1 MMKRSR
7 KLFKRLLKHLVPS
20 RGRALP
26 LPLPRHPTR
35 GIRVEKGDTFTI
47 TNLSISVED
56 AGDIERADQRTFPTR
71 VPPWSHEYDCGAS
84 FALRR
89 RLDEGTYRID
99 KHRLDIVDDGWTLEV
114 ALTQRTAEPL
124 RVAYLVAD
132 RTLDLLAA
140 EGYRISE
147 LNDPL
152 REHGVWFRTGSKTV
166 LRNVTTARLAVR
178 MRSAAVVRDPS
189 GVARPSTPRPP
200 TRWHPSHAYFRR
212 SQSTNDL
219 HEAYR
224 NLFLALEALLS
235 EVYPWSLGLRET
247 TWLKN
252 ALEYVVE
259 GYGLDLSQFVGR
271 SGGNPSRRFVKEQ
284 YRARRCA
291 LFHAKLS
298 EGPALPGDIGTR
310 DELAAATRRLGQLY
324 VQLARLITGAG
335 FAGGGMTYVAFE
347 SMVKG
352 LAGSPLYVS
361 EQAEFDAS
369 NCIQGSAT
377 FSPVANSE
385 GGLYE
390 LKCTWPTA
398 QLPPF
403 LRRAGSIIHKEGHL
417 LEGMCASLHTDMAGA
432 DEFQFVV
439 QHELTNADQLR
450 EWLI

>member
-1 MMKRSR
+1 MSTRLR
-7 KLFKRLLKHLVPS
+7 KLFKSLFERLDTS
-20 RGRALP
+20 RGRVTP
-26 LPLPRHPTR
+26 LPLPRHPSR

-56 AGDIERADQRTFPTR
+56 AGDIERSDQRVFSTR
-71 VPPWSHEYDCGAS
+71 VPSWAQEYDCGAA

-99 KHRLDIVDDGWTLEV
+99 KHRVDIIDDGWTLEV
-114 ALTQRTAEPL
+114 ALKHHTAGPL

-140 EGYRISE
+140 ESYRISE

-152 REHGVWFRTGSKTV
+152 REHGVWFRTGGKTV
-166 LRNVTTARLAVR
+166 LRNTTTARLAVR
-178 MRSAAVVRDPS
+178 MRQEAIVRDPS
-189 GVARPSTPRPP
+189 GAARPPTPRPP
-200 TRWHPSHAYFRR
+200 TSWHPSHAYFRR
-212 SQSTNDL
+212 SQLTNDL

-224 NLFLALEALLS
+224 NLFLAFEALLS
-235 EVYPWSLGLRET
+235 EVYPWSLGLREA

-252 ALEYVVE
+252 ALEYVAE
-259 GYGLDLSQFVGR
+259 GYGVDLSQFVGG
-271 SGGNPSRRFVKEQ
+271 SGGNPYRRFVKEQ

-310 DELAAATRRLGQLY
+310 DELAAATHRLGRLY
-324 VQLARLITGAG
+324 VQFAQFITGAG

-361 EQAEFDAS
+361 EEREFDAS
-369 NCIQGSAT
+369 NCIQRSAA
-377 FSPVANSE
+377 FSPVVNSR
-385 GGLYE
+385 GD
-390 LKCTWPTA
+390 CT
-398 QLPPF
+398 
-403 LRRAGSIIHKEGHL
+403 
-417 LEGMCASLHTDMAGA
+417 
-432 DEFQFVV
+432 
-439 QHELTNADQLR
+439 N
-450 EWLI
+450 